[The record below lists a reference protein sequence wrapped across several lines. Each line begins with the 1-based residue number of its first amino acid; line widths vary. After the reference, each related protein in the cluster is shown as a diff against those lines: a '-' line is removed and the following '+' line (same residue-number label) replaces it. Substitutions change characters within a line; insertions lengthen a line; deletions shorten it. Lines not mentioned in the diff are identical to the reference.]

1 MSRDP
6 FARADPTDDAR
17 FYAYE
22 RKVVHLEA
30 GAIEALRAYYARA
43 LPQARGGGAP
53 ANESSRGGGAPAHE
67 QPDVLDLMSSWRSHL
82 PSRVTAVGLGMNA
95 AEMADNPQL
104 SSFVVH
110 DLNRDPRLP
119 FADESFDAAVCAVS
133 VQYLTRPL
141 EVWADVRR
149 VLRPGGVAIVS
160 FSNRCF
166 PTKAVAVWMAND
178 DAGHRALVR
187 TYLERSGFAD
197 VADGEL
203 DTPDDPLF
211 VVRGTKEAARPAAE
225 GLATP

>member
-43 LPQARGGGAP
+43 LPQGGA
-53 ANESSRGGGAPAHE
+53 
-67 QPDVLDLMSSWRSHL
+67 VLDLMSSWRSHL
-82 PSRVTAVGLGMNA
+82 PSRVTAVGLGMNG

-110 DLNRDPRLP
+110 DLNRDSRLP

-141 EVWADVRR
+141 EVWTDVRR

-166 PTKAVAVWMAND
+166 PTKAVAVWTAND

-225 GLATP
+225 ALATP